1 VSQYSAEGLPGSVA
15 AIARSSSVVEM
26 LVRRWL
32 GTVVDTVALGGML
45 FTTLLLGEKALPIGI
60 VLWLIAALLY
70 YPVSEGVWGRTLGK
84 LVTGMIV
91 VDETGRPPGIWKA
104 VLRTL
109 LRLIEVNPFLL
120 GGIPAGIAVAVSE
133 KRQRLGDMVAQ
144 TYVVPLKALSNTVTT
159 VFD

>member
-1 VSQYSAEGLPGSVA
+1 M
-15 AIARSSSVVEM
+15 VEM
-26 LVRRWL
+26 LLRRWL

-45 FTTLLLGEKALPIGI
+45 FVTFLLGEQTRPIGI
-60 VLWLIAALLY
+60 VLWLIATLLY

-120 GGIPAGIAVAVSE
+120 GGIPAGIAVAMSE